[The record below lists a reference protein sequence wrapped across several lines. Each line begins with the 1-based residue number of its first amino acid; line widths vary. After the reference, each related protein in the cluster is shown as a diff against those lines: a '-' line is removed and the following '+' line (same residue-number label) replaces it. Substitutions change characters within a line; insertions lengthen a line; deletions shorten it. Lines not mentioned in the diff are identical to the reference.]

1 MMIQKTIEYKLTEA
15 FAPAFLEVENESHRH
30 SVAPGSES
38 HFKVT
43 VVSGQFE
50 GLKLRERHQAVYQV
64 LEEELSGGVHAL
76 SIRAQTPEQWEAAG
90 GKTHQTPDCR
100 RRWSGEDEGEFGV
113 ASLTHKRLVKAS
125 GVAKL
130 FSRCVTEGPL
140 WPPRSRGLSLQRCRC
155 LLS

>member
-90 GKTHQTPDCR
+90 GETHQTPDCR
-100 RRWSGEDEGEFGV
+100 GGDGAARMRANSGRQ
-113 ASLTHKRLVKAS
+113 A
-125 GVAKL
+125 
-130 FSRCVTEGPL
+130 
-140 WPPRSRGLSLQRCRC
+140 
-155 LLS
+155 